1 MKPPWGVWFWSLGST
16 HHGTFRDPV
25 DAQQEQGSLDQR
37 HPPRD
42 ALGLAAQQAIQ
53 AAGAAGNGSG
63 AGFQLQDV
71 RALVSLEDVDV
82 WHDVFKLGI
91 VILFG
96 CTFPPTFVHVCAIT
110 RELCSLQPDGDS
122 FAHRKW
128 QESIPPK
135 IPEEGLEMKSA
146 RSKLQ
151 LVFSNVWFTLG
162 WFDMT
167 ERPFPSHPSVSPRK
181 KKPNWNWRNA
191 WGICLQ
197 HSWDLELLTQL
208 ERGGL

>member
-128 QESIPPK
+128 QESIPRRYPK
-135 IPEEGLEMKSA
+135 KDWRWKVQGVNCSWFSATFSLLLGDLIWRRGPFQVTPLCRQGKRNQIETGGTPGAYACSIPETWS
-146 RSKLQ
+146 S
-151 LVFSNVWFTLG
+151 
-162 WFDMT
+162 
-167 ERPFPSHPSVSPRK
+167 
-181 KKPNWNWRNA
+181 
-191 WGICLQ
+191 
-197 HSWDLELLTQL
+197 
-208 ERGGL
+208 